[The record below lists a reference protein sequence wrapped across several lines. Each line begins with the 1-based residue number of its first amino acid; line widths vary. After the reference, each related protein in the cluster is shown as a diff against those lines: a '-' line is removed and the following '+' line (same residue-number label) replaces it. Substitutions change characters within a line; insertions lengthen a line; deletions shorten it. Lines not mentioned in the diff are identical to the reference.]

1 MTTTMNLHLNQ
12 EVKNLLAEAAK
23 LDRRSISALVEILV
37 MENCPK
43 IIEARRGLAL
53 KMQQQASA

>member
-1 MTTTMNLHLNQ
+1 MNLHLNQ